1 MILLD
6 TSLIV
11 AYANTADQNHGRA
24 VEVMKAV
31 AEGVYGTPV
40 ITDYVFNEVVTV
52 TLIKAKS
59 LAKPAS

>member
-1 MILLD
+1 
-6 TSLIV
+6 
-11 AYANTADQNHGRA
+11 
-24 VEVMKAV
+24 MKAV
-31 AEGVYGTPV
+31 AEGIYGTPV